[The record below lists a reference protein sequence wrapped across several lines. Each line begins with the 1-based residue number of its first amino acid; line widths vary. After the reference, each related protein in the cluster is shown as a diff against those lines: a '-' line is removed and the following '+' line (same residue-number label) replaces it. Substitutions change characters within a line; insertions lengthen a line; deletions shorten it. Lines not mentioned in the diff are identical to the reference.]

1 MTSFRQESEL
11 KISRKWNTLSNKIL
25 WVYVAY
31 REQDRRE
38 ETDRAWFSEQDN
50 IKGVGRVA

>member
-1 MTSFRQESEL
+1 MEH
-11 KISRKWNTLSNKIL
+11 TLDQNFS

-31 REQDRRE
+31 RGEDRRE
-38 ETDRAWFSEQDN
+38 ETDRALFSEQDN